1 VRTGLVALG
10 TALLAVAV
18 LSASSL
24 YFLPGP
30 PAVRTVT
37 SEIPTI
43 ESGPN
48 QTRMVLLLGANGTA
62 QFTVQWQSTA
72 DFQVTLYN
80 VPGCGSA
87 NLTCASDP
95 PIASWASSRSGN
107 YTLSGRMAFPFL
119 LVWTDRAGSFASLQ
133 ATSVCSW
140 NVPASTSLWSALAAD
155 VAAGSLGCIGAVL
168 LFLGLFV
175 RSGVYREDRLPG
187 GPRPAPEDPDGFG
200 DELTA
205 PRRGSPGVESAGPLR
220 EPPAPDR

>member
-18 LSASSL
+18 LSATSL

-37 SEIPTI
+37 SEVPMI

-48 QTRMVLLLGANGTA
+48 QTRMVLLQGANGTA
-62 QFTVQWQSTA
+62 SFNVQWQSTA
-72 DFQVTLYN
+72 DFEVSLYN
-80 VPGCGSA
+80 VPGCASA
-87 NLTCASDP
+87 NITCASDP
-95 PIASWASSRSGN
+95 PLASWASGRSGN
-107 YTLSGRMAFPFL
+107 FTVSGRMVFPFL
-119 LVWTDRAGSFASLQ
+119 LVWTDRAGTFASLQ

-140 NVPASTSLWSALAAD
+140 NVPASMSLWSSLAAD
-155 VAAGSLGCIGAVL
+155 VAAGTLGCIGAVL

-187 GPRPAPEDPDGFG
+187 GPRPAPADPDGFG
-200 DELTA
+200 EELTA
-205 PRRGSPGVESAGPLR
+205 PRRGSPDAGSATPLR
-220 EPPAPDR
+220 EPPSPDR